1 VYLAKVKVLE
11 IEWSHQPRL
20 QSPGL
25 QESPMKMRGKALSM
39 IACRRRRKTKKT
51 RAMQKLR
58 MRGTE
63 AQLVR

>member
-1 VYLAKVKVLE
+1 
-11 IEWSHQPRL
+11 
-20 QSPGL
+20 
-25 QESPMKMRGKALSM
+25 M